1 MSTRPRTTDVATHI
15 TVRFEHLLADAH
27 PNAPASPATGKA
39 RGVGASASGGESE
52 GAKIAIV
59 SLDRA
64 DKINGLTLPMLQEL
78 SRVARELARD
88 RDLRGVILRGEG
100 PSFCTGLDFA
110 SAFAKP
116 SRIVTGFIPDI
127 HGTNLFQRACWDWR
141 RLPVPVIAVVQGHC
155 YGGGLQLALGADFR
169 ITTPDAKWS
178 ILETKWGLIPDMS
191 GMRTICDEVAP
202 DAAKWLTM
210 SGEEL
215 SGAEAEKI
223 GLATWVAGAEG
234 GTNSVDAALSEA
246 RRRLAELAT
255 RSPDQLA
262 ATKLLFRDVHASPR
276 TTFRRERARQ
286 LVLLAKKNT
295 AIIRK
300 AAMKKTKADFARRG
314 TWLR

>member
-1 MSTRPRTTDVATHI
+1 MSAEPATSHV
-15 TVRFEHLLADAH
+15 TVRFEHLLDDA
-27 PNAPASPATGKA
+27 
-39 RGVGASASGGESE
+39 
-52 GAKIAIV
+52 AKIAVV
-59 SLDRA
+59 SLSRA
-64 DKINGLTLPMLQEL
+64 EKLNGLTLDMLKQL
-78 SRVARELARD
+78 SEVARELGRD
-88 RDLRGVILRGEG
+88 LDLRGVILRGEG
-100 PSFCTGLDFA
+100 PSFCAGLDFA

-116 SRIVTGFIPDI
+116 SRIVTGFIPDV

-215 SGAEAEKI
+215 DGTAAESI
-223 GLATWVAGAEG
+223 GLATWVAVD
-234 GTNSVDAALSEA
+234 TDAALAEA
-246 RRRLAELAT
+246 KRRLEQLAL

-262 ATKLLFRDVHASPR
+262 ATKALFRDTNASPR

-286 LVLLAKKNT
+286 LVLLARKNT

-300 AAMKKTKADFARRG
+300 AAMKKATPVFARRG